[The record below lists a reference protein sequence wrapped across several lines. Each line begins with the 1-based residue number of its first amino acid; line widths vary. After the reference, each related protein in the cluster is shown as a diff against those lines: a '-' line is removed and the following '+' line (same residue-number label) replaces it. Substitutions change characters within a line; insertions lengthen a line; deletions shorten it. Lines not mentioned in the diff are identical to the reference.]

1 MEAVSALLAAEATEE
16 ARGPRGKWHTAL
28 LSIWLQGIAK
38 AGGDLSIKL
47 RGCLRLDVVCVSV

>member
-16 ARGPRGKWHTAL
+16 ARGPRGTAL